1 MESEWLKKAKRL
13 QAISETGLVYAKDK
27 FDIERYEEI
36 SKIALSL
43 LSDLGHI
50 PIERIENLVSE
61 CAKGYL
67 TPKVDVR
74 GAVFNHGKVLL
85 VQEKSDGL
93 WTLPGGFADVGLSP
107 VENIAKE
114 ILEEAG
120 ISIETSH
127 LYSVRHKAKGEY
139 EPDIRDFYKLFFLC
153 NSQSDSDLKTGVETT
168 DADYFHLD
176 NLPPLSKGRTVESDI
191 FSAWQFHKNKNVSI
205 YCD

>member
-27 FDIERYEEI
+27 FDVERYEEI

-50 PIERIENLVSE
+50 PIERIKNLVSE
-61 CAKGYL
+61 GAKGYI

-74 GAVFNHGKVLL
+74 GAVFNNDKVLL

-107 VENIAKE
+107 AENIEKE

-120 ISIETSH
+120 ILIETPH

-139 EPDIRDFYKLFFLC
+139 EPDVRDFYKLFFLC
-153 NSQSDSDLKTGVETT
+153 TSKPDSVLKSGVETS
-168 DADYFHLD
+168 DVDYFHLN

-191 FSAWQFHKNKNVSI
+191 YSAWQFHTNKNASI